1 MVECPLCFE
10 QNRECA
16 SFHSLYVYNQ
26 LQVPRFI
33 VGDCCVLLNPQELQ
47 ANLAYFT
54 GTTTWY
60 RYRLGVALLGYYTDG
75 VQYLAENAECYWLL
89 GDIFIAQQLESVRQ
103 EPFQV
108 WELTVIDGTGT
119 LTANDGNT
127 TTIYSQ
133 EISITDFPL
142 PSMTLYVEWGEIEDK
157 FMPILLL
164 PSEH

>member
-1 MVECPLCFE
+1 M
-10 QNRECA
+10 
-16 SFHSLYVYNQ
+16 
-26 LQVPRFI
+26 
-33 VGDCCVLLNPQELQ
+33 LNPQELQ

-60 RYRLGVALLGYYTDG
+60 RYRLGVAVLGYYTDG

-89 GDIFIAQQLESVRQ
+89 GDIFIAQQLESIRQ

-108 WELTVIDGTGT
+108 WELKVADSAGT

-127 TTIYSQ
+127 TTIFNK
-133 EISITDFPL
+133 EISVTDFPL
-142 PSMTLYVEWGEIEDK
+142 QSMTLYVEWSNMEGRD
-157 FMPILLL
+157 MPVLLL